1 MEVQLGDPWTRP
13 REGART
19 SAGGGVGC
27 QGAGK
32 AKWDR
37 WQASSVVEELAEQF
51 EACWETREEE
61 SELEQD
67 PFEEPGRPP
76 GIPSL
81 VSMLS
86 FDFWH
91 LTVSHCV
98 I

>member
-1 MEVQLGDPWTRP
+1 MEVQLGDPRTRP
-13 REGART
+13 REGALT

-32 AKWDR
+32 PKWDR
-37 WQASSVVEELAEQF
+37 WQASRVVEELAEQF
-51 EACWETREEE
+51 EACWETSDEE

-86 FDFWH
+86 FDF
-91 LTVSHCV
+91 
-98 I
+98 